1 MYSMHVSALMSAYN
15 KASAATHDDLQTSSQ
30 HICQSGWRMIVS
42 VNDNDHRVVIASA
55 ATRRLQ
61 RAARSIMF
69 ASPSAATSRRS
80 TRGRCGAS
88 APTRMRALL
97 RLSLRRGG
105 QDNRLRRRRQ
115 RVMSP
120 AGEARNSVPALAIFG
135 VFGVQVH
142 PWQHVPIS
150 VNLRVPD
157 ISVHTMPQRLT
168 PCSS

>member
-1 MYSMHVSALMSAYN
+1 MYSMHVSALMSAYT

-55 ATRRLQ
+55 ATRRLH
-61 RAARSIMF
+61 RAARSIML
-69 ASPSAATSRRS
+69 ARPSAAHSRRS
-80 TRGRCGAS
+80 TRGRCGAG
-88 APTRMRALL
+88 APKRMRALL

-120 AGEARNSVPALAIFG
+120 AGEARDSVPALAIFG

-157 ISVHTMPQRLT
+157 ISVHTMPRRLP
-168 PCSS
+168 PCSP